1 MSTLPSRCD
10 PAALEAQLCKPVD
23 STQQLRRLSRRWT
36 SPDPLLS
43 HLGVRYLQVG
53 GDWWNRCNEGW
64 LNVDSAFANEGLQ
77 NYQIGTDD
85 KGGHN
90 MMAIFDAATVL
101 PFRSQSVQMIY
112 SEHMLEHLL
121 PDQGGVNW
129 IKELVR
135 LLVPG
140 GVLQL
145 YGSSSCGL
153 NASGADIDLTIEPA
167 GGAPSHD
174 SQKAIV
180 QELASILGCRS
191 SWAQVAIVSSK

>member
-1 MSTLPSRCD
+1 MSETTTFAGDRVNSN
-10 PAALEAQLCKPVD
+10 
-23 STQQLRRLSRRWT
+23 SS
-36 SPDPLLS
+36 
-43 HLGVRYLQVG
+43 VRS
-53 GDWWNRCNEGW
+53 NEGG
-64 LNVDSAFANEGLQ
+64 E
-77 NYQIGTDD
+77 
-85 KGGHN
+85 
-90 MMAIFDAATVL
+90 MDAV
-101 PFRSQSVQMIY
+101 P
-112 SEHMLEHLL
+112 
-121 PDQGGVNW
+121 GVGN
-129 IKELVR
+129 INNF
-135 LLVPG
+135 PG